1 VWETKARPT
10 LGRFQGPPLR
20 EDNCTNKQTRYR
32 IFNRKSLPKSWDPKQ
47 MNQSLKNV
55 APRRGRPRKFTGPS
69 RSVTLTLP
77 LHVISALTAVDAD
90 LSRAV
95 VRIAQP
101 ELARR
106 PHPPAELAT
115 FGRRAVIVVNP
126 TRTLE
131 RRTGVEL
138 VPLPDGR
145 ALISFDRPTTPA
157 ALELMIADAL
167 EDQQLPAAD
176 RAVFEAIVNILKGA
190 RRASDVSLR
199 QSNIIVLEGRRRLRN
214 PAASATERARSRRP

>member
-1 VWETKARPT
+1 MPSS
-10 LGRFQGPPLR
+10 
-20 EDNCTNKQTRYR
+20 N
-32 IFNRKSLPKSWDPKQ
+32 S
-47 MNQSLKNV
+47 V
-55 APRRGRPRKFTGPS
+55 APRRGRPRKFIGPS
-69 RSVTLTLP
+69 RPVTLTLP
-77 LHVISALTAVDAD
+77 LEVIDALSLIDAD

-106 PHPPAELAT
+106 PHPPAELAR

-131 RRTGVEL
+131 RRTGVGL

-145 ALISFDRPTTPA
+145 ALISFDQPTTPA

-167 EDQQLPAAD
+167 EDRQLPAGD
-176 RAVFEAIVNILKGA
+176 RAVFEAIVDILRSA
-190 RRASDVSLR
+190 RRDGDVALL
-199 QSNIIVLEGRRRLRN
+199 QPNIIVLEGRKRLRSRDAGA
-214 PAASATERARSRRP
+214 PEKPRSRR

>member
-1 VWETKARPT
+1 MK
-10 LGRFQGPPLR
+10 PLS
-20 EDNCTNKQTRYR
+20 
-32 IFNRKSLPKSWDPKQ
+32 KS
-47 MNQSLKNV
+47 V
-55 APRRGRPRKFTGPS
+55 APRRGRPRKFSGPS
-69 RSVTLTLP
+69 RPVTLTLP
-77 LHVISALTAVDAD
+77 LHVIAALSAVDAD

-126 TRTLE
+126 TRALE
-131 RRTGVEL
+131 RRTGVDL

-145 ALISFDRPTTPA
+145 ALISFDRPTTPE

-167 EDQQLPAAD
+167 DDRQLLAAD
-176 RAVFEAIVNILKGA
+176 RAVFEGIVNILRDA

-199 QSNIIVLEGRRRLRN
+199 QANIIVLEGRTRRRKLAAGLA
-214 PAASATERARSRRP
+214 PARPRSRRL

>member
-1 VWETKARPT
+1 MGLP
-10 LGRFQGPPLR
+10 GRLAITVEKNGNL
-20 EDNCTNKQTRYR
+20 EYR
-32 IFNRKSLPKSWDPKQ
+32 IKTPLERHRHMQRPSNSL
-47 MNQSLKNV
+47 
-55 APRRGRPRKFTGPS
+55 APRRGRPRKFTSPS
-69 RSVTLTLP
+69 RAVTLTLP
-77 LHVISALTAVDAD
+77 LHVIAALSAVDAD

-145 ALISFDRPTTPA
+145 ALISFDQPTTPA

-176 RAVFEAIVNILKGA
+176 RAVFEGIVNILKGA
-190 RRASDVSLR
+190 RRDGDVSLR
-199 QSNIIVLEGRRRLRN
+199 QSNIIVLEGRRRRLKSVL
-214 PAASATERARSRRP
+214 ASSRRGRSGRL

>member
-1 VWETKARPT
+1 MKPSS
-10 LGRFQGPPLR
+10 
-20 EDNCTNKQTRYR
+20 
-32 IFNRKSLPKSWDPKQ
+32 KS
-47 MNQSLKNV
+47 V
-55 APRRGRPRKFTGPS
+55 APRRGRPRKFSGPS
-69 RSVTLTLP
+69 RPVTLTLP
-77 LHVISALTAVDAD
+77 LHVIAALSAVDAD

-126 TRTLE
+126 TRALE
-131 RRTGVEL
+131 RRTGVDL

-145 ALISFDRPTTPA
+145 ALISFDRPTTPE

-167 EDQQLPAAD
+167 DDRQLLAAD
-176 RAVFEAIVNILKGA
+176 RAVFEGIVNILKDA
-190 RRASDVSLR
+190 RRASDVFLR
-199 QSNIIVLEGRRRLRN
+199 QANIIVLEGRTRRRKH
-214 PAASATERARSRRP
+214 PAALAPARPRSRRI